1 MLAIVNQVL
10 PDGYILLVCPKPY
23 KPQRWVVKCH
33 DKKFNVGDYV
43 NYDPKKNSLEPEA
56 AFKNCQHCL
65 LPYNDDTLVCLT
77 TFVNIM

>member
-10 PDGYILLVCPKPY
+10 NNGYILFVWPKPY
-23 KPQRWVVKCH
+23 KPQRWVVKCQEKRFH
-33 DKKFNVGDYV
+33 VSDYV

-65 LPYNDDTLVCLT
+65 LPYNDDTQVCLT
-77 TFVNIM
+77 AFVNIM